1 MLAVVA
7 VRKIEPESSGA
18 GGHQLAQTF
27 GGFRGRPDRGH
38 DLGATHE
45 IGLGHLNANRR
56 LETTIQA
63 CNGLP

>member
-7 VRKIEPESSGA
+7 VGKIETESSGA